1 MEIKTDHY
9 IHEEDIRAMKRNKA
23 DILAIRPVFQEN
35 GSGLSAPEQPEELP
49 FSVLV
54 QNYYKKRFQTD
65 MDEETLSLL
74 LEIMEESEETI

>member
-1 MEIKTDHY
+1 MLQLDTRP
-9 IHEEDIRAMKRNKA
+9 RAGVLR
-23 DILAIRPVFQEN
+23 LPFRPVFPEN
-35 GSGLSAPEQPEELP
+35 GNSLSAPEQPEELP